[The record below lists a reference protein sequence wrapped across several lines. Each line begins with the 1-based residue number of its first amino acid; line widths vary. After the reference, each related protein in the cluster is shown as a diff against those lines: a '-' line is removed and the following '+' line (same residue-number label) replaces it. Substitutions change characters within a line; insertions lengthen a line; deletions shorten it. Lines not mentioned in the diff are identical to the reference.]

1 MATNRCKLFLALAA
15 CLSILVLPAAQAGAQ
30 SWSVETTATTTEGSA
45 SVTVRVFGDSGELK
59 GAFGGAGVYINRG
72 YVGHAPW
79 SVGSMAPGTYLIG
92 ADADGYYP
100 QEASITLREKTSYT
114 VTFVLQRRTG
124 FLSTFV
130 SPADAEVFVD
140 GKSSRAGIVELPTG
154 SHNVL
159 VRRFAYTEETFTVHI
174 SERATTFLDAKLS
187 LAPFSVGGL
196 EVSRPAFDPRN
207 SGVLGSTSLSF
218 AVTSY
223 GSGTMEVISADGTV
237 VESFDFP
244 LFVDWGQGVEW
255 KGRDDS
261 GAILPDGSYRIRLRV
276 HPVQPSGLPGAVG
289 GPAATDGT
297 VPAGPPEETVREAEV
312 RIDSSLAISPLGAS
326 GAVAGLLCYPE
337 AGRLLPGLS
346 VAGLGLYAG
355 EATFAGDAGASL
367 EASFVHSFGGV
378 SLGASA
384 AMDDIGSEAWSAA
397 ISVGTPIAPESGSG
411 PLVAGALFRASYD
424 SVAASG
430 EPWNSAATGSFGL
443 ELSLPTAAAFG
454 DFRAGLAPGLR
465 LTIPAGGAADAGIAP
480 MVNAGFWYAGR
491 ALRAG
496 LSCRALS
503 ASFARP
509 LDLALPL
516 RIAGELALAL
526 DPTPLVVRAAVLSEL
541 APGSEAS
548 WGLYL
553 GLDFLF

>member
-1 MATNRCKLFLALAA
+1 MATNRRKLLLALAA
-15 CLSILVLPAAQAGAQ
+15 SLALLALPASMAGAQ

-59 GAFGGAGVYINRG
+59 GAFGGAGVYVNRS

-130 SPADAEVFVD
+130 SPADAEVLVD
-140 GKSSRAGIVELPTG
+140 GKSSRSGIVELPTG

-159 VRRFAYTEETFTVHI
+159 VRRFAYAEQAFTVRI
-174 SERATTFLDAKLS
+174 AERATTFLDVRLS
-187 LAPFSVGGL
+187 LAPFAVGGL

-207 SGVLGSTSLSF
+207 SGVLGGTSLSF
-218 AVTSY
+218 SVTSY
-223 GSGTMEVISADGTV
+223 GSGTMEVLSPDGAV
-237 VESFDFP
+237 VASFDLP
-244 LFVDWGQGVEW
+244 LFEDWQQGVEW
-255 KGRDDS
+255 KGRDAS
-261 GAILPDGSYRIRLRV
+261 GAVLPDGSYRVRLRA
-276 HPVQPSGLPGAVG
+276 HPVQPSGLPGVADG
-289 GPAATDGT
+289 QAPAESA
-297 VPAGPPEETVREAEV
+297 EETVREAEV
-312 RIDSSLAISPLGAS
+312 RIDSSLALSPLGAS

-337 AGRLLPGLS
+337 AGRLLPGIS
-346 VAGLGLYAG
+346 VAGFGLYTG
-355 EATFAGDAGASL
+355 EATFAGEAGAGL

-378 SLGASA
+378 SIGASA
-384 AMDDIGSEAWSAA
+384 AMDDIGSEDWSAA
-397 ISVGTPIAPESGSG
+397 ISVGTPLAPESGSG

-424 SVAASG
+424 SATASG
-430 EPWNSAATGSFGL
+430 EPWNSATAGGFGL
-443 ELSLPTAAAFG
+443 ELSLPTAATLG
-454 DFRAGLAPGLR
+454 SFRAGLAPGLR

-491 ALRAG
+491 TLRAG
-496 LSCRALS
+496 ISCRALA
-503 ASFARP
+503 ASFAAP

-516 RIAGELALAL
+516 RLAGELALAL
-526 DPTPLVVRAAVLSEL
+526 DSTPLVLRTAVLAEL
-541 APGSEAS
+541 SPGSGAD